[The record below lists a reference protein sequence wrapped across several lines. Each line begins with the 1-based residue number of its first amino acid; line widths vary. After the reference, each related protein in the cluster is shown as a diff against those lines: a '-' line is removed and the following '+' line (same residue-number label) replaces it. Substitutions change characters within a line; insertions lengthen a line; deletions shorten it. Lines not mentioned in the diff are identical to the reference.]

1 MSWYYCLYFYLKPEV
16 VFNELR
22 LINQLAPRLAY
33 FTPCFIF
40 CCLSKYA
47 PVDYNYIFVQGLL
60 LIFLYTKQMTNRF
73 FICCSTQISS
83 SLALNELLL
92 HHAHTLQS

>member
-1 MSWYYCLYFYLKPEV
+1 MSWYYCLYFYLKSEV

-33 FTPCFIF
+33 FGPCFIF

-60 LIFLYTKQMTNRF
+60 LIFLYIRNK
-73 FICCSTQISS
+73 
-83 SLALNELLL
+83 
-92 HHAHTLQS
+92 